1 MWLIGWFY
9 IILYIK
15 TDGVMKK
22 YLCITA
28 AKNLVS
34 CNELNESVLLFI
46 YHRLSKQKNI
56 AIFPQETVCLY

>member
-1 MWLIGWFY
+1 
-9 IILYIK
+9 LYIK
-15 TDGVMKK
+15 TDGVMKR

-56 AIFPQETVCLY
+56 AIFT